1 MTNPQGLAFDA
12 AGNLYVAYFVGDIV
26 EYSPT
31 GTVLNTF
38 ATALAGPVGVAF
50 DTAGN
55 LYVANSAGNNVVELS
70 PTGGFIQ
77 NFAAVTS
84 PLGLAFDAFG
94 NLYVSDLNG
103 QILKFS
109 PVGTPLGVFA
119 SGLSEPFWLAFGPV
133 SNIQLRYVTHLDAGD
148 SGIDI
153 SNDGSSEGGTAVFGS
168 SGNGRSASASTAST
182 PPKSCSPAA
191 PAW

>member
-55 LYVANSAGNNVVELS
+55 LYVANLAGNNVVELS

-109 PVGTPLGVFA
+109 PVGDPPRRLRLRAERTLFARLWPGLEHPAPLRN
-119 SGLSEPFWLAFGPV
+119 PPRCRR
-133 SNIQLRYVTHLDAGD
+133 LRYRHLQ
-148 SGIDI
+148 
-153 SNDGSSEGGTAVFGS
+153 
-168 SGNGRSASASTAST
+168 
-182 PPKSCSPAA
+182 
-191 PAW
+191 